1 MIDFRI
7 GQEENKKQTSDK
19 KQSEGQRKQKLNK
32 KTYKLKSEVQ
42 SSGRSELKADIKDVD
57 LWYPL
62 KLCVKQRV

>member
-57 LWYPL
+57 LSD
-62 KLCVKQRV
+62 